1 MLSSIPEPAVILSI
15 LKMSWM
21 AGRTLGKAS
30 SYVENTAFP
39 PLSLCP
45 PCFILVSH
53 GDFFSF
59 LDEVLC
65 IPDCTENN
73 PELLIL
79 CLQLGLQTCAII
91 SCLFN
96 AEIKFRHLYDD
107 RPQGKTDRGRW
118 DPRYTRSLSTNLLLQ
133 KCLRSEGNI
142 LSI

>member
-1 MLSSIPEPAVILSI
+1 MWKTQPFLRCLCVLLVLFWFP
-15 LKMSWM
+15 M
-21 AGRTLGKAS
+21 A
-30 SYVENTAFP
+30 
-39 PLSLCP
+39 
-45 PCFILVSH
+45 I
-53 GDFFSF
+53 FFSF

-107 RPQGKTDRGRW
+107 RPQGKTDRGGW
-118 DPRYTRSLSTNLLLQ
+118 DPRYTRSLSTDLLLQ